1 MNRQT
6 RKVQAK
12 ARRTMAVQPYD
23 DRDGVIWM
31 DGDFTPWRD
40 SKVHILTH
48 ALHYASAV
56 FEGERAYGGKIF
68 RSLDHSKRLHNS
80 AKIMGF
86 EIPFTVEQIEAAKR
100 ETLERSG
107 LENAY
112 VRAIAWRGS
121 EMMGV
126 SAQQNSIHLAIAV
139 WAWGDYFADKMKGIR
154 MTHAEW
160 RRPAPDT
167 APCDAKAA
175 GLYMICTLSKHA
187 AERAGY
193 ADALMLDY
201 RGQIAEATGANI
213 FFVRDGALHTPT
225 PDCFLNGL
233 TRQTAMRLARERQI
247 EVIERA
253 ILPDELETFSECFIT
268 GSAAEITPVAEIG
281 AVNYKPADISHALV
295 TDYNDLVH
303 GKIKLAL

>member
-1 MNRQT
+1 
-6 RKVQAK
+6 
-12 ARRTMAVQPYD
+12 MASIPYD
-23 DRDGVIWM
+23 DRDGYIWM
-31 DGDFTPWRD
+31 DGEFVPWRD
-40 SKVHILTH
+40 TKVHLLTH

-56 FEGERAYGGKIF
+56 FEGERAYGGRIF

-80 AKIMGF
+80 ARIMGF
-86 EIPFTVEQIEAAKR
+86 EIPFTVEQLEQAKR
-100 ETLERSG
+100 EALAKSG
-107 LENAY
+107 LDSAY

-126 SAQQNSIHLAIAV
+126 SAQNNTIHLAVAV
-139 WAWGDYFADKMKGIR
+139 WSWGDYFADKMKGIR

-167 APCDAKAA
+167 APCHAKAA

-187 AERAGY
+187 AEKAGY

-201 RGQIAEATGANI
+201 RGQVAEATGANI
-213 FFVRDGALHTPT
+213 FFVRDNALHTPT

-233 TRQTAMRLARERQI
+233 TRQTAIKLAKARQI

-253 ILPDELETFSECFIT
+253 IMPDELATFSECFIT

-281 AVNYKPADISHALV
+281 AHTYKPAEISHSLV
-295 TDYNDLVH
+295 DDYTRLVN
-303 GKIKLAL
+303 GKMELAL

>member
-1 MNRQT
+1 
-6 RKVQAK
+6 
-12 ARRTMAVQPYD
+12 MASIPYD
-23 DRDGVIWM
+23 DRDGYIWM
-31 DGDFTPWRD
+31 DGEFVAWRD

-80 AKIMGF
+80 ARIMGF
-86 EIPFTVEQIEAAKR
+86 EIPFTVEQLEQAKR
-100 ETLERSG
+100 EALAKSG
-107 LENAY
+107 LDSAY

-126 SAQQNSIHLAIAV
+126 SAQSNTIHLAVAV

-167 APCDAKAA
+167 APCHAKAA

-187 AERAGY
+187 AEKAGY

-201 RGQIAEATGANI
+201 RGQVAEATGANI
-213 FFVRDGALHTPT
+213 FFVRDNVLHTPT

-233 TRQTAMRLARERQI
+233 TRQTTIKLAQARQI
-247 EVIERA
+247 EVVERA
-253 ILPDELETFSECFIT
+253 IMPDELATFSECFIT

-281 AVNYKPADISHALV
+281 SHIYKPATISHALV
-295 TDYNDLVH
+295 DDYTQLVN
-303 GKIKLAL
+303 GKMELAL

>member
-1 MNRQT
+1 
-6 RKVQAK
+6 
-12 ARRTMAVQPYD
+12 MAGTAYD
-23 DRDGVIWM
+23 DRDGYIWM
-31 DGDFTPWRD
+31 DGEFVPWRD
-40 SKVHILTH
+40 TKVHVLTH
-48 ALHYASAV
+48 ALHYASSV
-56 FEGERAYGGKIF
+56 FEGERAYNGKIF
-68 RSLDHSKRLHNS
+68 RSLDHSRRLHNS
-80 AKIMGF
+80 ARIMGF
-86 EIPFTVEQIEAAKR
+86 DIPYTVEQIEDVKR
-100 ETLERSG
+100 EALAKSG
-107 LENAY
+107 LDSAY

-126 SAQQNSIHLAIAV
+126 SAQQNSIHLAVAV
-139 WAWGDYFADKMKGIR
+139 WHWGDYFADKMKGIR

-167 APCDAKAA
+167 APCHAKAA

-187 AERAGY
+187 AERDGY

-201 RGQIAEATGANI
+201 RGQVAEATGANI

-233 TRQTAMRLARERQI
+233 TRQTAIKLAQQRQL

-253 ILPDELETFSECFIT
+253 IMPDELATFSECFIT

-281 AVNYKPADISHALV
+281 AHTYKPGQISEALV
-295 TDYNDLVH
+295 NDYSALVN
-303 GKIKLAL
+303 GKLEVVL

>member
-1 MNRQT
+1 
-6 RKVQAK
+6 
-12 ARRTMAVQPYD
+12 MASIPYD
-23 DRDGVIWM
+23 DRDGYIWM
-31 DGDFTPWRD
+31 DGEFVPWRD
-40 SKVHILTH
+40 TKVHLLTH

-80 AKIMGF
+80 ARIMGF
-86 EIPFTVEQIEAAKR
+86 EIPFTVEQLEAAKR
-100 ETLERSG
+100 EALAKSG
-107 LENAY
+107 IESAY
-112 VRAIAWRGS
+112 IRAIAWRGS

-126 SAQQNSIHLAIAV
+126 SAQNNTIHLAVAV
-139 WAWGDYFADKMKGIR
+139 WSWGDYFADKMKGIR

-167 APCDAKAA
+167 APCHAKAA

-187 AERAGY
+187 AEKAGY

-201 RGQIAEATGANI
+201 RGRVAEATGANI
-213 FFVRDGALHTPT
+213 FFVRDNALHTPT

-233 TRQTAMRLARERQI
+233 TRQTAMKLAKARQI

-253 ILPDELETFSECFIT
+253 IMPDELATFSECFIT

-281 AVNYKPADISHALV
+281 AHIYKPAEISHSLV
-295 TDYNDLVH
+295 DDYTRLVN
-303 GKIKLAL
+303 GKMELAL

>member
-1 MNRQT
+1 
-6 RKVQAK
+6 
-12 ARRTMAVQPYD
+12 MAATPATAYD
-23 DRDGVIWM
+23 DRDGYIWM
-31 DGDFTPWRD
+31 DGEFVPWRET
-40 SKVHILTH
+40 KVHVLTH

-56 FEGERAYGGKIF
+56 FEGERAYNGKIF

-80 AKIMGF
+80 AEIMGF
-86 EIPFTVEQIEAAKR
+86 KIPFTVEQVEEAKR
-100 ETLERSG
+100 EALARSG
-107 LENAY
+107 LDSAY

-126 SAQQNSIHLAIAV
+126 SAQNNTIHLAVAV
-139 WAWGDYFADKMKGIR
+139 WHWGDYFADKMKGIR
-154 MTHAEW
+154 MTHAQW
-160 RRPAPDT
+160 RSPAPDT
-167 APCDAKAA
+167 APCHAKAS

-187 AERAGY
+187 AEREGY

-201 RGQIAEATGANI
+201 RGQVAEATGANI

-233 TRQTAMRLARERQI
+233 TRQTAIKLAKERQI

-253 ILPDELETFSECFIT
+253 IMPDELPTFSECFIT

-281 AVNYKPADISHALV
+281 VHRYKPGQISEALV
-295 TDYNDLVH
+295 NDYSNLVN
-303 GKIKLAL
+303 GKLEMAL

>member
-1 MNRQT
+1 
-6 RKVQAK
+6 
-12 ARRTMAVQPYD
+12 MAATPYD
-23 DRDGVIWM
+23 DRDGYIWM
-31 DGDFTPWRD
+31 DGEFVPWRD
-40 SKVHILTH
+40 TKVHVLTH

-56 FEGERAYGGKIF
+56 FEGERAYNGKIF

-80 AKIMGF
+80 ARIMGF
-86 EIPFTVEQIEAAKR
+86 DIPFSVEQIEEVKR
-100 ETLERSG
+100 EALAKSG
-107 LENAY
+107 LDSAY

-126 SAQQNSIHLAIAV
+126 SAQENSIHLAVAV
-139 WAWGDYFADKMKGIR
+139 WHWGDYFADKMKGIR
-154 MTHAEW
+154 MTHAQW

-167 APCDAKAA
+167 APCHAKAA

-187 AERAGY
+187 AERDGY

-201 RGQIAEATGANI
+201 RGQVAEATGANI
-213 FFVRDGALHTPT
+213 FFVRDGAIHTPT

-233 TRQTAMRLARERQI
+233 TRQTAIKLARERQL

-253 ILPDELETFSECFIT
+253 IMPDELPTFSECFIT

-281 AVNYKPADISHALV
+281 AHTYKPGQISEALV
-295 TDYNDLVH
+295 NDYTALVN
-303 GKIKLAL
+303 GKMEVAL

>member
-1 MNRQT
+1 
-6 RKVQAK
+6 
-12 ARRTMAVQPYD
+12 MASIPYD
-23 DRDGVIWM
+23 DRDGYIWM
-31 DGDFTPWRD
+31 DGEFVAWRD

-80 AKIMGF
+80 ARIMGF
-86 EIPFTVEQIEAAKR
+86 EIPFTVEQLEEAKR
-100 ETLERSG
+100 EALAKSG
-107 LENAY
+107 LDSAY

-126 SAQQNSIHLAIAV
+126 SAQNNTIHLAVAV
-139 WAWGDYFADKMKGIR
+139 WSWGDYFADKMKGIR
-154 MTHAEW
+154 LTHAEW

-167 APCDAKAA
+167 APCHAKAA

-187 AERAGY
+187 AEKAGY

-201 RGQIAEATGANI
+201 RGQVAEATGANI
-213 FFVRDGALHTPT
+213 FFVRDNVLHTPT

-233 TRQTAMRLARERQI
+233 TRQTTIKLAQARQI

-253 ILPDELETFSECFIT
+253 IMPDELATFSECFIT

-281 AVNYKPADISHALV
+281 AHTYKPAEISHSLV
-295 TDYNDLVH
+295 DDYTRLVN
-303 GKIKLAL
+303 GKMELAL